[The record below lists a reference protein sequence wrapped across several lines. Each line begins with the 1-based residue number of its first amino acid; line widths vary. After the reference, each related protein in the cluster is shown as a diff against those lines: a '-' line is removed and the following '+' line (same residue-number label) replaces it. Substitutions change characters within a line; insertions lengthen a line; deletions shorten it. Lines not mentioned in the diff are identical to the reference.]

1 MYGQRA
7 GLPQLP
13 VLTIVTICKANA
25 KIGLARFVRVGLS
38 FIMIS
43 MLINWLKRSKA
54 LFDIVKNRLAPLGY
68 EDNLGFH
75 YQEFLKTTE
84 LSKRKN

>member
-1 MYGQRA
+1 
-7 GLPQLP
+7 
-13 VLTIVTICKANA
+13 
-25 KIGLARFVRVGLS
+25 
-38 FIMIS
+38 MIS